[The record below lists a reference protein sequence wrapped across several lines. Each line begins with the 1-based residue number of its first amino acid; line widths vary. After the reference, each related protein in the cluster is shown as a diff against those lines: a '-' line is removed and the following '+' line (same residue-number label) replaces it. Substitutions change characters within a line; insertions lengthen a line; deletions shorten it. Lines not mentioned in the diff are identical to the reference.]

1 MEPRMNGRGHR
12 LNTERARRVEVA
24 VGELRALLGPRISTE
39 AWALEQHSR
48 DESHHAASRPE
59 AVVSCTCLAD
69 VAQTLRICQGHGV
82 PVIPFGAGT
91 GLEGGVIPVHG
102 GITLDLSAMNRI
114 VRLSVEDQDV
124 TVEPGVTLSQLNRRL
139 GDEGLY
145 FPIDPGSDPTIGGM
159 AATGASGTN
168 AVHYGTMKEN
178 TLGLTVAL
186 ATGEVVTTG
195 GRARKSAAGYDLTR
209 LFVGSEGTLGV
220 ITEITVRVYGLPE
233 TLAAAVCSMKDLQA
247 ATSAVIQMIQL
258 GIPLG
263 RVELLDEVM
272 VEANNRFNDL
282 SYPVCPTL
290 FLEFHGGRDSVAEQI
305 REVTEVVAAQGAEL
319 QWTDSAAERSR
330 LWEVRHHSLYAA
342 KAMRPGA
349 TAWATDVCV
358 PISRLAECIA
368 ETKLDI
374 ERSGVVAPIVGH
386 VGDGNFHLTFVVMP
400 SDPAEHAAAS
410 GVHERM
416 VARAL
421 AMDGT
426 CTGEHGIGIG
436 KVGFLESERGGGI
449 EVMRRIKAALD
460 PKWIMNPG
468 KVLASADPTTRP
480 SPGA

>member
-1 MEPRMNGRGHR
+1 
-12 LNTERARRVEVA
+12 
-24 VGELRALLGPRISTE
+24 
-39 AWALEQHSR
+39 
-48 DESHHAASRPE
+48 
-59 AVVSCTCLAD
+59 
-69 VAQTLRICQGHGV
+69 
-82 PVIPFGAGT
+82 
-91 GLEGGVIPVHG
+91 
-102 GITLDLSAMNRI
+102 
-114 VRLSVEDQDV
+114 
-124 TVEPGVTLSQLNRRL
+124 
-139 GDEGLY
+139 
-145 FPIDPGSDPTIGGM
+145 
-159 AATGASGTN
+159 
-168 AVHYGTMKEN
+168 MKEN

-220 ITEITVRVYGLPE
+220 ITEITLRVFGLPE
-233 TLAAAVCSMKDLQA
+233 TVAAAVCSMKDLEA

-258 GIPLG
+258 GVPLG
-263 RVELLDEVM
+263 RVELLDDVM
-272 VEANNRFNDL
+272 VQAVNRFNDL

-305 REVTEVVAAQGAEL
+305 REVTEVVTAQGAQL

-330 LWEVRHHSLYAA
+330 LWEARHRSLYAA

-349 TAWATDVCV
+349 TTWATDVCV

-374 ERSGVVAPIVGH
+374 ERSGVLAPIVGH
-386 VGDGNFHLTFVVMP
+386 VGDGNFHLTFLVMP
-400 SDPAEHAAAS
+400 GDAAESAAAG

-436 KVGFLESERGGGI
+436 KVGFLESGSCGGS
-449 EVMRRIKAALD
+449 RT
-460 PKWIMNPG
+460 PW
-468 KVLASADPTTRP
+468 TP
-480 SPGA
+480 SGS

>member
-1 MEPRMNGRGHR
+1 
-12 LNTERARRVEVA
+12 
-24 VGELRALLGPRISTE
+24 
-39 AWALEQHSR
+39 
-48 DESHHAASRPE
+48 
-59 AVVSCTCLAD
+59 
-69 VAQTLRICQGHGV
+69 
-82 PVIPFGAGT
+82 
-91 GLEGGVIPVHG
+91 VIPVWG
-102 GITLDLSAMNRI
+102 GITLDLSGMNRI

-159 AATGASGTN
+159 ASTGASGTN

-186 ATGEVVTTG
+186 ATGEVVSTG
-195 GRARKSAAGYDLTR
+195 GRARKSAAGYDLTH

-220 ITEITVRVYGLPE
+220 ITDITLRVFGLPE
-233 TLAAAVCSMKDLQA
+233 TVAAAVCSMKDLQA
-247 ATSAVIQMIQL
+247 ATGAVIQMIQL
-258 GIPLG
+258 GVPLG
-263 RVELLDEVM
+263 RVELLDDVM
-272 VEANNRFNDL
+272 VEAVNQFNNL

-305 REVTEVVAAQGAEL
+305 REVSEIVAAHGAEL
-319 QWTDSAAERSR
+319 RWTDSASERSR
-330 LWEVRHHSLYAA
+330 LWEARHHSLYAA

-349 TAWATDVCV
+349 TTWATDVCV
-358 PISRLAECIA
+358 PISRLAECVT

-400 SDPAEHAAAS
+400 DDPAEAAAAT

-426 CTGEHGIGIG
+426 CTGEHGIGMG
-436 KVGFLESERGGGI
+436 KIAFLESERGAGI
-449 EVMRRIKAALD
+449 QVMRRLKNALD
-460 PKWIMNPG
+460 PKSIMNPG
-468 KVLASADPTTRP
+468 KVLAAVDRG
-480 SPGA
+480 PGY

>member
-1 MEPRMNGRGHR
+1 
-12 LNTERARRVEVA
+12 LSAVTRRWVEVA
-24 VGELRALLGPRISTE
+24 VGELRALLGSRISTE
-39 AWALEQHSR
+39 EWTLEQHSR
-48 DESHHAASRPE
+48 DESHHEGRRPD

-69 VAQTLRICQGHGV
+69 VAQTLRICQAHGV

-102 GITLDLSAMNRI
+102 GITLDLTAMNRI

-220 ITEITVRVYGLPE
+220 ITEITLRVFGLPE
-233 TLAAAVCSMKDLQA
+233 TVAAAVCSMKDLEA

-258 GIPLG
+258 GVPLG
-263 RVELLDEVM
+263 RVELLDDVM
-272 VEANNRFNDL
+272 VQAVNRFNDL

-305 REVTEVVAAQGAEL
+305 REVTEVVTAQGAEL

-330 LWEVRHHSLYAA
+330 LWEARHRSLYAA

-349 TAWATDVCV
+349 TTWATDVCV

-374 ERSGVVAPIVGH
+374 ERSGVLAPIVGH
-386 VGDGNFHLTFVVMP
+386 VGDGNFHVTFLVMP
-400 SDPAEHAAAS
+400 GDAAESAAAG

-449 EVMRRIKAALD
+449 EVMRRLKDALD

-468 KVLASADPTTRP
+468 KVLAPVDRI
-480 SPGA
+480 PGP

>member
-1 MEPRMNGRGHR
+1 
-12 LNTERARRVEVA
+12 
-24 VGELRALLGPRISTE
+24 
-39 AWALEQHSR
+39 
-48 DESHHAASRPE
+48 
-59 AVVSCTCLAD
+59 
-69 VAQTLRICQGHGV
+69 
-82 PVIPFGAGT
+82 
-91 GLEGGVIPVHG
+91 
-102 GITLDLSAMNRI
+102 
-114 VRLSVEDQDV
+114 
-124 TVEPGVTLSQLNRRL
+124 
-139 GDEGLY
+139 
-145 FPIDPGSDPTIGGM
+145 
-159 AATGASGTN
+159 
-168 AVHYGTMKEN
+168 
-178 TLGLTVAL
+178 
-186 ATGEVVTTG
+186 
-195 GRARKSAAGYDLTR
+195 
-209 LFVGSEGTLGV
+209 VGSEGTLGV
-220 ITEITVRVYGLPE
+220 ITEITLRVYGLPE
-233 TLAAAVCSMKDLQA
+233 TVAAAVCSMKDLQA

-258 GIPLG
+258 GVPLG

-349 TAWATDVCV
+349 TTWATDVCV

-374 ERSGVVAPIVGH
+374 ERSGVLAPIVGH
-386 VGDGNFHLTFVVMP
+386 VGDGNFHLTFLVMP
-400 SDPAEHAAAS
+400 GDAAESAAAG

-449 EVMRRIKAALD
+449 EVMRRLKDALD

-468 KVLASADPTTRP
+468 KVLAPVDRI
-480 SPGA
+480 PGP